1 MEEQTHEL
9 SERKKQI
16 LKAIIEAHI
25 VDGEPVGSKFLTEN
39 RNMRCS
45 SATIRNEMS
54 ELERMGYLEQPH
66 TSSGRVPSELGYR
79 FYVDALLE
87 HYAMTTCEI
96 REINNLLKSKIS
108 ELDQVLMVASKLAS
122 SMTNYTGFAIKPKT
136 TFVSV
141 KKFETIYFEPN
152 RFILVIIASN
162 GSVKTKYVR
171 VNSDVDEKTVKLAGE
186 VLNQYLIEVSPSEIN
201 LPLIMQMEDAMGER
215 PDVINPTVK
224 CIYDAMTEFDNG
236 DVKVSGID
244 RLLEYPE
251 FSDKEKLKEL
261 IQTLESKDD
270 ILKIVSNA
278 EGDDVNV
285 VIGSESS
292 IKEMNNS
299 TVVFK
304 PITKDG
310 RTIGAIG
317 IIGPLRMDYGKVLAT
332 LEGLSGN
339 ISDILDKSNNDKLL
353 NGGDKNGG

>member
-1 MEEQTHEL
+1 MRDQENQL

-39 RNMRCS
+39 NNMQCS

-54 ELERMGYLEQPH
+54 ELEHMGYLEQPH

-79 FYVDALLE
+79 FYVDTLLE
-87 HYAMTTCEI
+87 HYAMTAHEI
-96 REINNLLKSKIS
+96 TEINHLLRSKIS
-108 ELDQVLMVASKLAS
+108 ELDQMLTMASKLAS
-122 SMTNYTGFAIKPKT
+122 NITNYTGFAIKPKST
-136 TFVSV
+136 LVSV
-141 KKFETIYFEPN
+141 KKYETIYFEPN
-152 RFILVIIASN
+152 RFILVIVASN

-171 VNSDVDEKTVKLAGE
+171 TESELDERNVKAMGE
-186 VLNQYLIEVSPSEIN
+186 KLNEFLLGVSASEIT
-201 LPLIMQMEDAMGER
+201 LSLIMQIEEAMGDR
-215 PDVINPTVK
+215 SDIVNPTVK
-224 CIYDAMTEFDNG
+224 CIYDAMTDFDNG

-261 IQTLESKDD
+261 LQALEEKDD

-278 EGDDVNV
+278 NSEDVNV
-285 VIGSESS
+285 IIGSESS
-292 IKEMNNS
+292 VKEMNNS

-304 PITKDG
+304 PITKNG

-339 ISDILDKSNNDKLL
+339 ISDILDKNNNDKLL
-353 NGGDKNGG
+353 DGGDKNGG